1 MAGKCTL
8 NVQKSVCICPLCV
21 CVCVL
26 NYSACLCDERR
37 WVYFAKLKID
47 FLTQE
52 MKDRERERETDR
64 QTSAERASLLNH
76 AHSQS

>member
-1 MAGKCTL
+1 M
-8 NVQKSVCICPLCV
+8 
-21 CVCVL
+21 L
-26 NYSACLCDERR
+26 NYSACLGDERR

-52 MKDRERERETDR
+52 MKGRERERETDR
-64 QTSAERASLLNH
+64 QTERERAYLLNH